1 MAPVVQALESRPD
14 AVESRVCVT
23 AQHRHMLDQVLGLF
37 RIRPARDLDL
47 MRNGQSPTAVFGR
60 VLERLPQV
68 LREERPDWVVVQGD
82 TTTTAATA
90 TAARYE
96 GVPVAHVEAGLRTFD
111 KSQPFPEEVNR
122 LITTAASDLHFP
134 PTRRARRHL
143 LDEGI
148 EPERVVVTGNTVID
162 ALLHTVRGLNGS
174 PEGNDLLKGIPD
186 GARMVLVTAHRRE
199 SFGAPHEEVCRAIRD
214 LAVRYAGDV
223 RIVYPV
229 HLNSRASSVA
239 RNVLQSAPWVTLTE
253 PVDYRTLVRLMARA
267 EIVLTDSGGIQEE
280 APSLGKPVL
289 VLRDVT
295 ERPEGI
301 EAGTARL
308 VGTSRE
314 RIVGETVNLLEN
326 SEAYARAAQ
335 VVHLYGDGHAAE
347 RIVSTLLGEP
357 TPEWEPVEHRPGA
370 GTAVAP

>member
-186 GARMVLVTAHRRE
+186 GARMVLVT
-199 SFGAPHEEVCRAIRD
+199 
-214 LAVRYAGDV
+214 
-223 RIVYPV
+223 
-229 HLNSRASSVA
+229 NSRASSVA